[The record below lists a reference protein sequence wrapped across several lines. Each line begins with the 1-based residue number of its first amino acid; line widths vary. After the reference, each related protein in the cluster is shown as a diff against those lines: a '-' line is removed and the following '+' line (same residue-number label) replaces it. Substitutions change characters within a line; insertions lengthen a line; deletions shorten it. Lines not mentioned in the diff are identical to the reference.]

1 MKILVCNDD
10 GIYAAGLKALCK
22 ALVSIGQEIYVV
34 APDKERSATGH
45 ALTLHR
51 PLRVEVMPEDFF
63 PGAKAAYAIDGT
75 PADCVKIAI
84 NKVLEF
90 TPDWVISG
98 INHGPNMGPDVLY
111 SGTVSAAMEG
121 AIYGIKSVA
130 LSIAEY
136 KTDGFE
142 TAAKLVPGV
151 FELLNEAE
159 FNWPAKTVFN
169 VNLPIVSKEQFKGLA
184 LTNLGSR
191 MYKDTYEER
200 VDPRGRF
207 YYWLSGDLMKTDP
220 DPDSDVSKVFEGY
233 VSMTPITFE
242 MTNHKL
248 IGDIQNN
255 FYTLQKK
262 LWPNGQ

>member
-10 GIYAAGLKALCK
+10 GIYAAGLRALCK
-22 ALVSIGQEIYVV
+22 ALVPTGHEVYVV

-51 PLRVEVMPEDFF
+51 PLRVEPMPEDFF
-63 PGAKAAYAIDGT
+63 EGVKNAFAIDGT

-84 NKVLEF
+84 NNILEF
-90 TPDWVISG
+90 QPDWVISG

-121 AIYGIKSVA
+121 AIYGIKSLA

-136 KTDGFE
+136 KADHFDSP
-142 TAAKLVPGV
+142 ASFVPKILN
-151 FELLNEAE
+151 LLNEAE
-159 FNWPAKTVFN
+159 FSWPSKTVFN
-169 VNLPIVSKEQFKGLA
+169 VNLPIIPSEQVKGLA

-207 YYWLSGDLMKTDP
+207 YYWLSGDLIKTDP
-220 DPDSDVSKVFEGY
+220 DPESDVSRLAEGY
-233 VSMTPITFE
+233 ISITPITFE
-242 MTNHKL
+242 MTNKEL
-248 IGDIQNN
+248 IGKVKDN
-255 FYTLQKK
+255 FAMLEKR
-262 LWPNGQ
+262 LNF